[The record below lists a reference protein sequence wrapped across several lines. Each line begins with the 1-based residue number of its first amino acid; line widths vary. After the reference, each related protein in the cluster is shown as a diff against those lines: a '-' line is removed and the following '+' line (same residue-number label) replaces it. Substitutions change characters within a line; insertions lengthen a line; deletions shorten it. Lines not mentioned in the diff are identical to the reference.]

1 MGVGD
6 APSLLPGPRWGATKG
21 DGLIAA
27 RGERGRDQRCG
38 LLRIGLFQRDIGAQC
53 DKNRTSPG
61 ENPFGPASS
70 CVFRSSRTAISLGT
84 PG

>member
-21 DGLIAA
+21 DGLIAV

-38 LLRIGLFQRDIGAQC
+38 LLRIGLFQREAARSLFGAQC
-53 DKNRTSPG
+53 DKNRISPG

-70 CVFRSSRTAISLGT
+70 CVV
-84 PG
+84 